1 MLRGVSGFYS
11 YGIMEHLEGWP
22 DLNIDE
28 ARIAF
33 KLNKDKFHYMAI
45 SDDRQRIMPT
55 DHDRTTGRTLEY
67 KEAILLTNPHS
78 PTFKH
83 EVDDKYQ
90 YSCDNKDNLV
100 HGWISTNPRVGFW
113 IITPSYEFR
122 GGGPIKPDLTSHV
135 GPTSLAIFFSS
146 HYAGPN
152 FRIALRDGE
161 PWKKVLGP
169 VFIYLNSD
177 LGNTPSTLWAD
188 AKKQMI
194 IETKK
199 WPYDFPLSKD
209 FPHAK
214 QRGAISGRLL
224 VFDKYNNK
232 ELMLAKSAYVGLAA
246 PENLGSWQEETK
258 GYQFWTQT
266 DEMGYFTIRNVRAS
280 TYNLNAWVMGFIGDY
295 KYNIDIVIKPGSQIQ
310 LGDLVYK
317 PPRNGPTLWE
327 IGVPDRTAAEFYVP
341 DPAPG
346 LMTQLSIKHV
356 EKTGS
361 YTLRLALASAT
372 YSEIQV
378 RINNSNAP
386 RPDFTTKRIGK
397 DNAIARHGIH
407 GLYLLYGINIR
418 GIQLVNGTNTI
429 YLKQSRGGRPLI
441 GVMYDYIRL
450 EGPPLAK
457 C

>member
-1 MLRGVSGFYS
+1 MEKARRYLFFGWLGIAFHLFLHVDCAVKTTKRYISPNGSTEAHMPFPALKLHKLNDRVVMDNGFVNLTLSSPSGMIVGIQYKEIKNILEYRFKESRRGYWDIVWSRPQKKKSFFDTLEGTNFRVIVETEDQIEVSFTKTWNSSLGDNVVPLNIDKRFIMLRGVSGFYS
-11 YGIMEHLEGWP
+11 YGIMEHLKGWP

-33 KLNKDKFHYMAI
+33 KLNKDMFHYMAI
-45 SDDRQRIMPT
+45 SDDRQRMMPT
-55 DHDRTTGRTLEY
+55 DHDRTTGRALEY

-78 PTFKH
+78 PSFKH

-113 IITPSYEFR
+113 IMTPSYEFR
-122 GGGPIKPDLTSHV
+122 AGGPIKPDLTSHV

-146 HYAGPN
+146 HYAGPS

-177 LGNTPSTLWAD
+177 LGNTPNTVWAD

-209 FPHAK
+209 FPHAN

-232 ELMLAKSAYVGLAA
+232 ELMPAKSA
-246 PENLGSWQEETK
+246 
-258 GYQFWTQT
+258 
-266 DEMGYFTIRNVRAS
+266 M
-280 TYNLNAWVMGFIGDY
+280 
-295 KYNIDIVIKPGSQIQ
+295 
-310 LGDLVYK
+310 
-317 PPRNGPTLWE
+317 
-327 IGVPDRTAAEFYVP
+327 
-341 DPAPG
+341 
-346 LMTQLSIKHV
+346 
-356 EKTGS
+356 
-361 YTLRLALASAT
+361 
-372 YSEIQV
+372 
-378 RINNSNAP
+378 
-386 RPDFTTKRIGK
+386 
-397 DNAIARHGIH
+397 
-407 GLYLLYGINIR
+407 
-418 GIQLVNGTNTI
+418 
-429 YLKQSRGGRPLI
+429 
-441 GVMYDYIRL
+441 
-450 EGPPLAK
+450 
-457 C
+457 